1 MKKIFNFFFIFS
13 LITATHAQEF
23 KVVLADYKPYSWMS
37 KNKIATGIEIDIL
50 KEAIEKRMGIPV
62 SIKIQP
68 WKRAQQSVKAGI
80 FDAFIAVPN
89 PKRKSYTKINT
100 EVLAYW
106 GVSVFANAN
115 NPKIEKIKNIKNINE
130 LKSFK
135 LGSMIGNAWAEK
147 NMKDMQVQWVVS
159 MKQLLLLL
167 QTQRIDVVADNPA
180 VMNYHIKEM
189 DLYNKITEFNSFL
202 SLPFHL
208 GIGNKSTYLWILPEF
223 DKTINEMKNDGT
235 MKKIIDKYKLP

>member
-1 MKKIFNFFFIFS
+1 MM
-13 LITATHAQEF
+13 TATYAQEF

-37 KNKIATGIEIDIL
+37 KDNIATGLEIDIL
-50 KEAIEKRMGIPV
+50 KESIEKRMGIPI

-68 WKRAQQSVKAGI
+68 WKRAQESVKAGI
-80 FDAFIAVPN
+80 FDAFIAVPT
-89 PKRKSYTKINT
+89 PKRKVYTNVNT

-106 GVSVFANAN
+106 GVSVFANVN
-115 NPKIEKIKNIKNINE
+115 NPKIEQIKNIKSIDE
-130 LKSFK
+130 LKNFK
-135 LGSMIGNAWAEK
+135 LGSMIGNGWAEK
-147 NMKDMQVQWVVS
+147 NMKDMKVHWVVS

-189 DLYNKITEFNSFL
+189 GLYGKIIELKSFL
-202 SLPFHL
+202 SLPLHL
-208 GIGNKSTYLWILPEF
+208 SIGKKSTYLSILPQF

-235 MKKIIDKYKLP
+235 LKKIIDKYKLPSETSPNF